1 MSWVRN
7 SWLAEVGCKIE
18 NNQHELVSF
27 VALRKLSAPQLSAG
41 PLGNTQVTFYIM

>member
-27 VALRKLSAPQLSAG
+27 VALRKLSTPQLSAD
-41 PLGNTQVTFYIM
+41 PLGSNTKREYL